1 MSIKLLSS
9 LLVLVAFTAV
19 GCNNDSDSSSVD
31 ESKAKYDVDYYV
43 SNPKIAYKVVDDC
56 DSQASTIVEHEEIF
70 SKGDCKNAMLAKKKI
85 IKLRNSPDKEKPTF
99 DFSNLNTKE
108 KE

>member
-9 LLVLVAFTAV
+9 LFVLVAFTAV
-19 GCNNDSDSSSVD
+19 GCNNDSDSTAV

-43 SNPKIAYKVVDDC
+43 ANPKVAYKVVDDC
-56 DSQASTIVEHEEIF
+56 NAQASTIVEHEDIF

-85 IKLRNSPDKEKPTF
+85 IQLRNNPNNEKPSF
-99 DFSNLNTKE
+99 DFSNVNTKE
-108 KE
+108 KV